1 MSRQKA
7 TNYFS
12 HDSNARNDEK
22 LLNLRMHK
30 GAAGYGVYFML
41 LERLREDANYMSV
54 RDYNILAF
62 DLRVDSQLIKSVVED
77 FGLFAFTEDGK
88 YFYSESFNRRMKEKD
103 EKKKLLSEAGK
114 RGNERRWGVSIL
126 SGGDT
131 QTSGG
136 DCLPMQKLSQ
146 QSKEKKEK
154 KGERDIIAPAHDNV
168 NELYLE
174 KFFNTSN
181 EKIEALLI
189 SLGLSPGDKDTLR
202 KVADE
207 VINEWD
213 ISETHHIGGYQDWS
227 SHLISLI
234 RIKLQKN
241 KPTAAEKKEALAKK
255 AREEHEREQA
265 EQSRKRDE
273 MYRTSV
279 SHEEAKKTEE
289 YRRALEEK

>member
-62 DLRVDSQLIKSVVED
+62 DLRVDAALVKSVVED
-77 FGLFAFTEDGK
+77 FGLFVFTEGGK
-88 YFYSESFNRRMKEKD
+88 YFYSDSFNRRMGAKDAVGKVRSEAASKAAQTRWKNTTTMPEVSKVTITKEK
-103 EKKKLLSEAGK
+103 ENVPAA
-114 RGNERRWGVSIL
+114 N
-126 SGGDT
+126 GD
-131 QTSGG
+131 
-136 DCLPMQKLSQ
+136 
-146 QSKEKKEK
+146 
-154 KGERDIIAPAHDNV
+154 V
-168 NELYLE
+168 NDLYLE
-174 KFFNTSN
+174 KFFKTNN
-181 EKIEALLI
+181 EQIDALLI
-189 SLGLSPGDKDTLR
+189 SLNLSPGDKDKLR
-202 KVADE
+202 KVAEE
-207 VINEWD
+207 VTNEWK
-213 ISETHHIGGYQDWS
+213 ISEASHTGYHDWT
-227 SHLISLI
+227 SHLISTI

-241 KPTAAEKKEALAKK
+241 KPAAAEKKEEQAKK
-255 AREEHEREQA
+255 AREEYEREQA
-265 EQSRKRDE
+265 EQSWKRDE

-289 YRRALEEK
+289 YKRAFEGA

>member
-12 HDSNARNDEK
+12 HDSNARYDEK

-62 DLRVDSQLIKSVVED
+62 DLRVDAALIKSVVED
-77 FGLFAFTEDGK
+77 FGLFAFTEDTK
-88 YFYSESFNRRMKEKD
+88 CFYSESFNRRMDAKD
-103 EKKKLLSEAGK
+103 EVRKARSEAGRISAQK
-114 RGNERRWGVSIL
+114 RWGNNEEVTDVTEKSNKRITKP
-126 SGGDT
+126 SENDAN
-131 QTSGG
+131 
-136 DCLPMQKLSQ
+136 K
-146 QSKEKKEK
+146 QSKEKKES
-154 KGERDIIAPAHDNV
+154 GNIAPTRENINDR
-168 NELYLE
+168 YLA
-174 KFFNTSN
+174 KFFNSN
-181 EKIEALLI
+181 HQLIDKLLMDF
-189 SLGLSPGDKDTLR
+189 GLKPSEELVLAKM
-202 KVADE
+202 AQE
-207 VINEWD
+207 VVNEWKLC
-213 ISETHHIGGYQDWS
+213 ETFHVGGYADWS
-227 SHLISLI
+227 QHLISTI

-279 SHEEAKKTEE
+279 SYEEAKKTEE
-289 YRRALEEK
+289 YRRALEGK

>member
-62 DLRVDSQLIKSVVED
+62 DLRVDAQLIKSVVED
-77 FGLFAFTEDGK
+77 FGLFELTEKDGRK
-88 YFYSESFNRRMKEKD
+88 FFYSESFNRRMGAMGALGKVR
-103 EKKKLLSEAGK
+103 SEAASK
-114 RGNERRWGVSIL
+114 AAQCRWKKALAIPEVL
-126 SGGDT
+126 GDT
-131 QTSGG
+131 IT
-136 DCLPMQKLSQ
+136 
-146 QSKEKKEK
+146 KETTTEK
-154 KGERDIIAPAHDNV
+154 VVPSNEGV
-168 NELYLE
+168 NEKYLE

-202 KVADE
+202 KVAEE
-207 VINEWD
+207 VTNEWK
-213 ISETHHIGGYQDWS
+213 ISEAYHTGYHDWT
-227 SHLISLI
+227 SHLISTI

-241 KPTAAEKKEALAKK
+241 KPTAAEKKEAQAKK

-289 YRRALEEK
+289 YKRALEGA

>member
-62 DLRVDSQLIKSVVED
+62 DLRVDAQLIKSVVED
-77 FGLFAFTEDGK
+77 FGLFELTEKDGRK
-88 YFYSESFNRRMKEKD
+88 FFYSESFNRRMGAMDALGKVR
-103 EKKKLLSEAGK
+103 SEAASK
-114 RGNERRWGVSIL
+114 AAQCRWKKALAIPEVL
-126 SGGDT
+126 GDT
-131 QTSGG
+131 IT
-136 DCLPMQKLSQ
+136 
-146 QSKEKKEK
+146 KEFTTEK
-154 KGERDIIAPAHDNV
+154 VVPSNEGV
-168 NELYLE
+168 NEKYLE

-241 KPTAAEKKEALAKK
+241 KPTAAEKKEAQAKK

-279 SHEEAKKTEE
+279 SYEEAKKTEE
-289 YRRALEEK
+289 YRRALEGK

>member
-1 MSRQKA
+1 MSRRKA

-22 LLNLRMHK
+22 LVRLRMKH
-30 GAAGYGVYFML
+30 GAAGYGVYFMII
-41 LERLREDANYMSV
+41 ERLREEADYMSV
-54 RDYNILAF
+54 KDYNMLAF
-62 DLRVDSQLIKSVVED
+62 DLRVDAALIKSVIED

-88 YFYSESFNRRMKEKD
+88 CFYSESFNRRMNEKD
-103 EKKKLLSEAGK
+103 DKQKLLSEAGK
-114 RGNERRWGVSIL
+114 RGNEKRWCVSIL

-154 KGERDIIAPAHDNV
+154 KGEREINAPAHDNV

-174 KFFNTSN
+174 KFFRTSN
-181 EKIEALLI
+181 EKIEILLM

-202 KVADE
+202 KVAEE
-207 VINEWD
+207 VINEWN
-213 ISETHHIGGYQDWS
+213 ISEAFHTGYQDWT
-227 SHLISLI
+227 SHLISTI

-241 KPTAAEKKEALAKK
+241 KPTAAEKKEVQAKK

-279 SHEEAKKTEE
+279 SYEDAKKTEE
-289 YRRALEEK
+289 YRRAMAET

>member
-62 DLRVDSQLIKSVVED
+62 DLRVDAALVKSVVED
-77 FGLFAFTEDGK
+77 FGLFVFTEGGK
-88 YFYSESFNRRMKEKD
+88 YFYSDSFNRRMGAKDAVGKVRSEAALKAAQTRWKNTTTMPEVSKVTITKEK
-103 EKKKLLSEAGK
+103 ENVPAA
-114 RGNERRWGVSIL
+114 N
-126 SGGDT
+126 GD
-131 QTSGG
+131 
-136 DCLPMQKLSQ
+136 
-146 QSKEKKEK
+146 
-154 KGERDIIAPAHDNV
+154 V
-168 NELYLE
+168 NDLYLE
-174 KFFNTSN
+174 KFFKTNN
-181 EKIEALLI
+181 EQIDALLI
-189 SLGLSPGDKDTLR
+189 SLNLSPGDKDKLR
-202 KVADE
+202 KVAEE
-207 VINEWD
+207 VTNEWK
-213 ISETHHIGGYQDWS
+213 ISEASHTGYHDWT
-227 SHLISLI
+227 SHLISTI

-241 KPTAAEKKEALAKK
+241 KPAAAEKKEEQAKK
-255 AREEHEREQA
+255 AREEYEREQA
-265 EQSRKRDE
+265 EQSWKRDE

-289 YRRALEEK
+289 YKRAFEGA